1 MNMPKIVIVED
12 DPDVAGIIKKVLQDF
27 AFQSLWSRSAGDLF
41 KSLAE
46 SEILPDLCIIDL
58 GLPDMDGI
66 EAMQKLQQIH
76 PDCGILILTGRA
88 HISDRVMGLELGADD
103 YMLKPF
109 EPRELVAR
117 VRSILRRKY
126 EKSESEHNSNNSNN
140 LNNSNNSS
148 NSDNYNDGEK
158 IADEIAG
165 NHKQNLVEF
174 AGWSFNF
181 ENNALISPNNEEHL
195 LNSSEA
201 ELLKIFLANPNKI
214 LQRETLFQNLKSNNS
229 ANATNANNENHCDRS
244 IDVRIS
250 RLRKKLEINPNSPT
264 LIKTVYGAGYL
275 FMAEVVY
282 K

>member
-1 MNMPKIVIVED
+1 MNTPKIVIVED

-126 EKSESEHNSNNSNN
+126 EKTENE
-140 LNNSNNSS
+140 NNSNNSS
-148 NSDNYNDGEK
+148 NSDSYNEGEK